1 MRRECGDGG
10 GKNAGTYGY
19 EDDREDIYTHLRE
32 RILAESVGRWRC
44 FTKKIPNIENST
56 ILDYDY
62 YKENICLQVLLM

>member
-1 MRRECGDGG
+1 MLGHTDTKTTE
-10 GKNAGTYGY
+10 K
-19 EDDREDIYTHLRE
+19 IYTHLRE